1 MAKKKVAPQ
10 AKDHVEEAPQSQD
23 GSQSHNNQAKPMH
36 DLAEKLQSL
45 KSLNSL
51 LLKETSERRQQVESL
66 EQAKETLQVELA
78 RSGEEM
84 NVLEAELTRASEESF
99 ALELE
104 RSVICVFMETQIG
117 ELGAGFDGLV
127 REKAEIEEMKRE
139 REAEIGFLK
148 KEVNELIANLENER
162 NGLSRLCLE
171 RDLLKKEIDCVAKEA
186 NGLREKVVEMERKE
200 RTTLGEIEKL
210 QMESEGLLKEKLEME
225 NAAKSLKREKESVE
239 RNLDE
244 SIRVTESLR
253 SDIERALREKGE
265 VERERSVQELN
276 IGELEKKVRELN
288 EIVTN
293 LRADEEVLRLKVFE
307 FEKRIAEATD
317 KEKEMTLEINVLVEE
332 KRKTEQ
338 KIEDLKEER
347 GSVQRV
353 LDATT
358 KESEARQHRIQ
369 ELIRERDEIV
379 ELKLKRESEIVELNE
394 EDGRLRNVISTL
406 RESCRHEEEKKKQ
419 LMSEVTQ
426 YRDALDRVTLERD
439 EMQKGFYEENKKV
452 KNMEALVSEKERGI
466 QEAVEELGRMKSENE
481 NLMER
486 NKAMENNLE
495 VLVKEKDL
503 VQKNLVEAQRGIDES
518 MAKTESAGINT
529 KRVLSMVKNTA
540 AWVCQSQDH
549 MDGKKEVVINEKN
562 IEEEI
567 QAYVVELDAIKS
579 AFRNKEKTVEEMR
592 KQLEFLQNS
601 VVEANKKKSFWTV
614 VSSATTIFAAASVAY
629 VARGR

>member
-10 AKDHVEEAPQSQD
+10 AKDHVEEAPQSLD

-36 DLAEKLQSL
+36 DSAEKLQSL
-45 KSLNSL
+45 KALNSL
-51 LLKETSERRQQVESL
+51 LLKETFERRQQVESL

-78 RSGEEM
+78 RSGEER
-84 NVLEAELTRASEESF
+84 NVLETELTRASEEGF
-99 ALELE
+99 GLELE
-104 RSVICVFMETQIG
+104 RSVICAFMETQIG
-117 ELGAGFDGLV
+117 ELGAGFYGLV
-127 REKAEIEEMKRE
+127 REKAEIDEMKLE

-148 KEVNELIANLENER
+148 KEVNELKANLENER
-162 NGLSRLCLE
+162 DGLSRVCLE
-171 RDLLKKEIDCVAKEA
+171 RDLLKTEIDDVAKEA

-200 RTTLGEIEKL
+200 RTTLGEIKKL
-210 QMESEGLLKEKLEME
+210 QMECEGLLKEKLEME
-225 NAAKSLKREKESVE
+225 SVVKGLKREKESVE
-239 RNLDE
+239 WNLDE
-244 SIRVTESLR
+244 SIRVIERLR
-253 SDIERALREKGE
+253 SDIERVLREKGE

-288 EIVTN
+288 EIVMN
-293 LRADEEVLRLKVFE
+293 LRQYEEVLRLKVFE
-307 FEKRIAEATD
+307 FEKKIAEAMD
-317 KEKEMTLEINVLVEE
+317 KEKEMNLEINVLM
-332 KRKTEQ
+332 
-338 KIEDLKEER
+338 
-347 GSVQRV
+347 V

-358 KESEARQHRIQ
+358 KESEIRQHRIQ
-369 ELIRERDEIV
+369 ELIRERNEIV

-394 EDGRLRNVISTL
+394 EDGRQRNVISTL
-406 RESCRHEEEKKKQ
+406 RESCRHEEEKNKQ

-426 YRDALDRVTLERD
+426 YRDAFDRVTLERD

-452 KNMEALVSEKERGI
+452 KKMEALVSEKERGI
-466 QEAVEELGRMKSENE
+466 QEAVEELGRMRRENE

-486 NKAMENNLE
+486 NKAMENTLE

-503 VQKNLVEAQRGIDES
+503 VQKNLVEAQRGIDEL

-529 KRVLSMVKNTA
+529 NRVLSMVKNTA
-540 AWVCQSQDH
+540 ASVCQSQDD
-549 MDGKKEVVINEKN
+549 MDGKKEVVINEQN

-579 AFRNKEKTVEEMR
+579 AFRNKEKTVEDMR

-601 VVEANKKKSFWTV
+601 VVEEQRKKSFWTV

>member
-10 AKDHVEEAPQSQD
+10 AKDHVEEAPQSLD

-36 DLAEKLQSL
+36 DSAEKLQSL
-45 KSLNSL
+45 KALNSL
-51 LLKETSERRQQVESL
+51 LLKETFERRQQVESL
-66 EQAKETLQVELA
+66 EQAKETLQVELT
-78 RSGEEM
+78 RSGEER
-84 NVLEAELTRASEESF
+84 NVLETELTRASEEGF
-99 ALELE
+99 GLELE
-104 RSVICVFMETQIG
+104 RSVICAFMETQIG
-117 ELGAGFDGLV
+117 ELGAGFYGLV
-127 REKAEIEEMKRE
+127 REKAEIDEMKLE

-148 KEVNELIANLENER
+148 KEVNELKANLENER
-162 NGLSRLCLE
+162 DGLSRVCLE
-171 RDLLKKEIDCVAKEA
+171 RDLLKTEIDDVAKEA

-200 RTTLGEIEKL
+200 RTTLGEIKKL
-210 QMESEGLLKEKLEME
+210 QMECEGLLKEKLEME
-225 NAAKSLKREKESVE
+225 SVVKGLKREKESVE
-239 RNLDE
+239 WNLDE
-244 SIRVTESLR
+244 SIRVIERLR
-253 SDIERALREKGE
+253 SDIERVLREKGE

-288 EIVTN
+288 EIVMN
-293 LRADEEVLRLKVFE
+293 LRQYEEVLRLKVFE
-307 FEKRIAEATD
+307 FEKKIAEAMD
-317 KEKEMTLEINVLVEE
+317 KEKEMNLEINVLVEE

-338 KIEDLKEER
+338 KIENLKEEN
-347 GSVQRV
+347 GSVQMV

-358 KESEARQHRIQ
+358 KESEIRQHRIQ
-369 ELIRERDEIV
+369 ELIRERNEIV
-379 ELKLKRESEIVELNE
+379 ELKRKRESEIVELNE
-394 EDGRLRNVISTL
+394 EDGRQRNVISTL
-406 RESCRHEEEKKKQ
+406 RESCRHEEEKNKQ

-426 YRDALDRVTLERD
+426 YRDAFDRVTLERD

-452 KNMEALVSEKERGI
+452 KKMEALVSEKERGI
-466 QEAVEELGRMKSENE
+466 QEAVEELGRMRRENE

-486 NKAMENNLE
+486 NKAMENTLE

-503 VQKNLVEAQRGIDES
+503 VQKNLVEAQRGIDEL

-529 KRVLSMVKNTA
+529 NRVLSMVKNTA
-540 AWVCQSQDH
+540 ASVCQSQDD
-549 MDGKKEVVINEKN
+549 MDGKKEVVINEQN

-579 AFRNKEKTVEEMR
+579 AFRNKEKTVEDMR

-601 VVEANKKKSFWTV
+601 VVEEQRKKSFWTV